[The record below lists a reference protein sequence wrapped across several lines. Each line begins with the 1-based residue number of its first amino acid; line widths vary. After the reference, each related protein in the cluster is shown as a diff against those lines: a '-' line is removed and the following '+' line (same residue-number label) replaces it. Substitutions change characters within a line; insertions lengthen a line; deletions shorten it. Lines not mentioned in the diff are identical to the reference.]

1 MVADSRAA
9 AAVNSDRSRS
19 HRRRLG
25 APFHPPEP
33 CHVANHPVQT
43 QDDQQKCL
51 GMYSKKSWG
60 GPIDPFIEVK
70 FVDTDKN
77 KEIKDP
83 TVSVIV
89 WEWKD
94 SPLLGKQLGDEVGR
108 IASRPSHEP
117 G

>member
-1 MVADSRAA
+1 M
-9 AAVNSDRSRS
+9 
-19 HRRRLG
+19 L
-25 APFHPPEP
+25 
-33 CHVANHPVQT
+33 QT
-43 QDDQQKCL
+43 QDDQQKCS

-60 GPIDPFIEVK
+60 GPVEPFIEVQ

-94 SPLLGKQLGDEVGR
+94 SALLGKQSGDQVCRMTYAE
-108 IASRPSHEP
+108 
-117 G
+117 

>member
-1 MVADSRAA
+1 M
-9 AAVNSDRSRS
+9 
-19 HRRRLG
+19 
-25 APFHPPEP
+25 
-33 CHVANHPVQT
+33 QT
-43 QDDQQKCL
+43 QDDQQKCS

-60 GPIDPFIEVK
+60 GPVEPFIEVK

-94 SPLLGKQLGDEVGR
+94 SALLGKQSGDQVCRMTYAE
-108 IASRPSHEP
+108 
-117 G
+117 